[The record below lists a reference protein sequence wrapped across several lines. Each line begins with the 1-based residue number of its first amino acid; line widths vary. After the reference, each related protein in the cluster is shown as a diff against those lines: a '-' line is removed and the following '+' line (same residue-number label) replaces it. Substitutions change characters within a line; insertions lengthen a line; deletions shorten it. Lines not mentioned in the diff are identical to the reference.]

1 MCDVNGAACHP
12 SSSYLC
18 NISFQC
24 HACSWAPADVVQ
36 SVPGLEMPFCSWW
49 FLWQPTPAHGG
60 RRPWPP
66 VDGQQECVMN
76 LLVFYFMQHAIRLIF
91 PHICLRHSLN
101 LLFWRLCWLH
111 LSKRA
116 LPNQWVYLI
125 AVQPLL
131 SIFHNIV
138 VVVVIITVVVDFPLL
153 LGAAVLWWDLLGPP
167 LLLSIVH
174 LSKKRSAS

>member
-1 MCDVNGAACHP
+1 MKTLQNFCQPWISFHITFPKKPCVMKMCDVNGAACHP

-101 LLFWRLCWLH
+101 
-111 LSKRA
+111 A
-116 LPNQWVYLI
+116 
-125 AVQPLL
+125 
-131 SIFHNIV
+131 SIYSFGDF
-138 VVVVIITVVVDFPLL
+138 VDFTCPKE
-153 LGAAVLWWDLLGPP
+153 PFP
-167 LLLSIVH
+167 ISESI
-174 LSKKRSAS
+174 S